1 MKARA
6 ENCARAKQARISYE
20 SGVRLARVNE
30 KGEREMVDDAA
41 RATELKRIKAIIDAD
56 CK

>member
-1 MKARA
+1 
-6 ENCARAKQARISYE
+6 
-20 SGVRLARVNE
+20 VRLARVNE